1 VETIVDIVPVEVAQT
16 ALSWPARAEAAVVVD
31 DASYGFAA
39 ELLKN
44 VKALRNQIADFCKPE
59 IARWHD
65 GHKAS
70 LKRMAELEAPLT
82 IAEATIKKALTVY
95 ATAQDAKRKAEEA
108 RLAALAREEE
118 EARRLVEAA
127 ALEAEGVK
135 TGDQEMVQTAQ
146 DIMAAPVVAPV
157 ITLPKA
163 TPTVA
168 GVSMR
173 ETYVVTGIDIKALV
187 LAAAKDDNLLGYL
200 QPNESAIGSVVRST
214 KGLVKIPGVS
224 TDVKKVASASGR

>member
-82 IAEATIKKALTVY
+82 IAEATIKKSLTTY

-173 ETYVVTGIDIKALV
+173 EAWRYRITDPALV
-187 LAAAKDDNLLGYL
+187 PRSYLVIDDAKLG
-200 QPNESAIGSVVRST
+200 AVVRALKEMT
-214 KGLVKIPGVS
+214 DIPGVVAYS
-224 TDVKKVASASGR
+224 EKVASASGR